1 MTALRRLLA
10 LFRRRER
17 NGGWSELQQ
26 RRVEVGM
33 RAANQG
39 SALW

>member
-10 LFRRRER
+10 LFRRPR

-33 RAANQG
+33 MAANQG
-39 SALW
+39 SALR